1 MSNKSKNKRVEI
13 CLIVAATCVVVTG
26 LWAVL
31 ATPET
36 ALAKKPIKP
45 DTVVK
50 GDVEFLV
57 HEGFG
62 SEIVGGATKAAA
74 PDYRA
79 LMCNGSV
86 VVTLA
91 DGTVLDQKPF
101 IRRFEDEVTGDR
113 HLAFR
118 ITLQGGHKVRD
129 RYSTPTPSE
138 GIGNPE
144 DPVILFPE
152 TTVDPGDGSPWL
164 EVLAGGVDE
173 NLDMLPGAH
182 VILHLH
188 VADVPLINIG
198 SLCTGEMIGTIS
210 VGDIEFTMPE

>member
-118 ITLQGGHKVRD
+118 ITLQGGHKVHD

-138 GIGNPE
+138 GIG
-144 DPVILFPE
+144 DPALAIPFPE
-152 TTVDPGDGSPWL
+152 TIFDPDDGSPWL
-164 EVLAGGVDE
+164 EVVEGSVDD

-198 SLCTGEMIGTIS
+198 SLRTGEVIGTIS